1 MVRFSLRLHPPARG
15 FRFDRW
21 PVALGRVCDGF
32 LAQSA
37 DSRFAV
43 GAGRRA
49 LSRAVPLSPWLLLP
63 FSFDSRFLFF
73 EPIYILHR
81 MPIKTLSDLP
91 SVDRLLARDAIAD
104 LIDAHGRAPTVA
116 AVRGALDD
124 ARGRLAAGQGVD
136 LPWLERTIASC
147 LQARTASSHKP
158 VFNLTGTVL
167 HTNLGR
173 APLPPEAL
181 AGIAAVG
188 RGASNLEFDL
198 ATGRRG
204 DRHRHVESRL
214 TDLTGAEAAI
224 VVNNNAAAVLL
235 ALDSLAKRKEAIV
248 SRGELI
254 EIGGAFRM
262 PDIMQRAGVRLVEV
276 GTTNRTH
283 LRDYEAAIGAR
294 TALLMKVHASNY
306 SVEGFTASVGE
317 ATLSGLARAHGL
329 PLVSDLGSGSLIDM
343 AAHGLPPE
351 PVVRSMVAA
360 GVDLVTFSGDKLL
373 GGPQAGIIVGRKELV
388 GRLKRN
394 PLMRALRPDK
404 LVLAALES
412 VLALY
417 DDPDRLA
424 RRLPTLRLL
433 TRTRKDIEAAA
444 RRLAPHLAAWLG
456 GLDSSLASVGDR
468 DGDGAGAGSPG
479 RDWEVE
485 TVPCLSQ
492 IGSGA
497 LPVER
502 LPSAALRCTPVKGEP
517 HAGKPAQGRALG
529 KKALS
534 QRLNALA
541 ASLRALPVP
550 VIGRVHEGAMWLDL
564 RCLEDED
571 EGELIRQLQ
580 GEASSARLVGARAG
594 SPAGSPA
601 GAKAQEPQ
609 EPQDPQDPSYP
620 EVPS

>member
-1 MVRFSLRLHPPARG
+1 MH
-15 FRFDRW
+15 
-21 PVALGRVCDGF
+21 
-32 LAQSA
+32 
-37 DSRFAV
+37 
-43 GAGRRA
+43 
-49 LSRAVPLSPWLLLP
+49 
-63 FSFDSRFLFF
+63 
-73 EPIYILHR
+73 HR
-81 MPIKTLSDLP
+81 MQIKTLSDLP
-91 SVDRLLARDAIAD
+91 SVDRLLARKAVAD
-104 LIDAHGRAPTVA
+104 LIDAYGRAPTVA
-116 AVRGALDD
+116 AVRGALDE
-124 ARGRLAAGQGVD
+124 ARGRIAAGQGVD
-136 LPWLERTIASC
+136 PPWLERTIAAC
-147 LQARTASSHKP
+147 LQARTALSHKP

-214 TDLTGAEAAI
+214 TFLTGAEAAI

-283 LRDYEAAIGAR
+283 LRDYEAAIGPR

-306 SVEGFTASVGE
+306 SVEGFAASVKE
-317 ATLSGLARAHGL
+317 SALAKLARAKGL

-373 GGPQAGIIVGRKELV
+373 GGPQAGIIVGTEGLV

-412 VLALY
+412 VLSLY
-417 DDPDRLA
+417 EDPDRLVA
-424 RRLPTLRLL
+424 RLPTLRLL
-433 TRTRKDIEAAA
+433 TRARSDIEASAF
-444 RRLAPHLAAWLG
+444 RIAPCLAAWLR
-456 GLDSSLASVGDR
+456 GLDSSCSH
-468 DGDGAGAGSPG
+468 AGAGSPG
-479 RDWEVE
+479 GAWEVDV
-485 TVPCLSQ
+485 VPCLSQ

-502 LPSAALRCTPVKGEP
+502 LPSAALRCVPVKEEGRGGKS
-517 HAGKPAQGRALG
+517 AGRGVRG
-529 KKALS
+529 KRLVS

-541 ASLRALPVP
+541 ASLRALPIP
-550 VIGRVHEGAMWLDL
+550 VIGRVHEGALWMDL
-564 RCLEDED
+564 RCLEDES
-571 EGELIRQLQ
+571 GLIRQLE
-580 GEASSARLVGARAG
+580 GEMPLALIAG
-594 SPAGSPA
+594 SEGVGSEA
-601 GAKAQEPQ
+601 IEAQTVESKASISEEPS
-609 EPQDPQDPSYP
+609 PPRAPS
-620 EVPS
+620 

>member
-1 MVRFSLRLHPPARG
+1 MPN
-15 FRFDRW
+15 
-21 PVALGRVCDGF
+21 
-32 LAQSA
+32 
-37 DSRFAV
+37 
-43 GAGRRA
+43 
-49 LSRAVPLSPWLLLP
+49 
-63 FSFDSRFLFF
+63 
-73 EPIYILHR
+73 R
-81 MPIKTLSDLP
+81 MPIETLSDLP
-91 SVDRLLARDAIAD
+91 SVDRLLARKSVSD
-104 LIDAHGRAPTVA
+104 LIGAYGRALTVA
-116 AVRGALDD
+116 AVRGVLDE
-124 ARGRLAAGQGVD
+124 ARECIAAGQGVD
-136 LPWLERTIASC
+136 LLWIERKIAAG
-147 LQARTASSHKP
+147 LRARTALSHRP

-181 AGIAAVG
+181 AEVAAVG

-214 TDLTGAEAAI
+214 MALTGAEAAI

-283 LRDYEAAIGAR
+283 LRDYESAIGPR

-306 SVEGFTASVGE
+306 SVEGFTASVDE
-317 ATLSGLARAHGL
+317 AALAELAKAHGL

-351 PVVRSMVAA
+351 PVVRSMVTA

-373 GGPQAGIIVGRKELV
+373 GGPQAGIIVGDKELV

-412 VLALY
+412 VLVLY
-417 DDPDRLA
+417 EDPDRLA

-433 TRTRKDIEAAA
+433 TRKRSDIQASAF
-444 RRLAPHLAAWLG
+444 RIAPCLAAWLRKI
-456 GLDSSLASVGDR
+456 DSSPAPAGD
-468 DGDGAGAGSPG
+468 AAAGSPG
-479 RDWEVE
+479 GAWEVE
-485 TVPCLSQ
+485 VAPCLSQ

-502 LPSAALRCTPVKGEP
+502 LPSAALRCVPVKDEGRG
-517 HAGKPAQGRALG
+517 GKGAVGGRAPG
-529 KKALS
+529 KRALS

-541 ASLRALPVP
+541 ASLRALPIP
-550 VIGRVHEGAMWLDL
+550 VIGRVHEGALWLDL
-564 RCLEDED
+564 RCLEDES
-571 EGELIRQLQ
+571 GLIRQL
-580 GEASSARLVGARAG
+580 GGGTSSALIAVAETLDSEVLDSETPESRATGAETLE
-594 SPAGSPA
+594 PK
-601 GAKAQEPQ
+601 AKASEP
-609 EPQDPQDPSYP
+609 EAVANPEDPATPRTLS
-620 EVPS
+620 

>member
-1 MVRFSLRLHPPARG
+1 
-15 FRFDRW
+15 
-21 PVALGRVCDGF
+21 
-32 LAQSA
+32 
-37 DSRFAV
+37 
-43 GAGRRA
+43 
-49 LSRAVPLSPWLLLP
+49 
-63 FSFDSRFLFF
+63 
-73 EPIYILHR
+73 

-91 SVDRLLARDAIAD
+91 SVDRLLARKAVSE
-104 LIDAHGRAPTVA
+104 LISAYGRAPTVA

-124 ARGRLAAGQGVD
+124 ARQRIAAGQGID
-136 LPWLERTIASC
+136 LPWIERAIAAS
-147 LQARTASSHKP
+147 LKARTALSHKP

-181 AGIAAVG
+181 AEIVAVG

-214 TDLTGAEAAI
+214 TSLTGAEAAI

-262 PDIMQRAGVRLVEV
+262 PDIMQRASVKLVEV

-283 LRDYEAAIGAR
+283 LRDYESAIGPR

-317 ATLSGLARAHGL
+317 AALAKLARAKGL

-373 GGPQAGIIVGRKELV
+373 GGPQAGIIVGTFDLV
-388 GRLKRN
+388 ERLKRN

-412 VLALY
+412 VLLLY
-417 DDPDRLA
+417 EDPDRLIE
-424 RRLPTLRLL
+424 RLPTLRLL
-433 TRTRKDIEAAA
+433 TRRRSDIEASAF
-444 RRLAPHLAAWLG
+444 RIAPYLAAWLRG
-456 GLDSSLASVGDR
+456 FDSPAAPAEDR
-468 DGDGAGAGSPG
+468 SPG
-479 RDWEVE
+479 GTWKVEV
-485 TVPCLSQ
+485 VHCLSQ

-502 LPSAALRCTPVKGEP
+502 LPSAALRCVPVFDERRGGKAA
-517 HAGKPAQGRALG
+517 AGRRAMG
-529 KKALS
+529 KKAIS

-541 ASLRALPVP
+541 AALRALPIP
-550 VIGRVHEGAMWLDL
+550 VIGRVHEGALWLDL
-564 RCLEDED
+564 RCLEDEGGLIGQLE
-571 EGELIRQLQ
+571 EGEAPSTSLAGSAAL
-580 GEASSARLVGARAG
+580 GPEAIESERAGSETAGSKALGARAVDSKDVESKTS
-594 SPAGSPA
+594 SPEDDSLP
-601 GAKAQEPQ
+601 GAP
-609 EPQDPQDPSYP
+609 
-620 EVPS
+620 